1 MNPNK
6 PRASAAIFEVLK
18 GKVIFCLR
26 YWPFYV
32 IVVTLLVFVACY
44 SPSQRMVDNYSQLS
58 DQHSPVQ
65 ALKSYPLI
73 ALCSLLPWFQATAV
87 KLVFLLFYHL
97 WILLVGVGCLFLVR
111 ALDSSSTRYR
121 WIVFILP
128 MTMLNSYTAFT
139 VIRTDLALYANL
151 LFLLGLSTYLISK
164 RIKSVWIFIGSILLI
179 LNALSYRSNALVLL
193 PFLVCYMTPLL
204 PKFVKMGRW
213 RQIFLSVLL
222 IIVVFLI
229 QSVLP
234 VDREYP
240 IRVLMK
246 SDILCTQLLAK
257 ENTEDQSK
265 EEGVLFPLY
274 WYGWNNDGKTK
285 EEQFSD
291 LCSQW
296 KETINN
302 HPREF
307 VATRSINY
315 LQFLFIGML
324 PESICNIIRKHY
336 PDVKLPEPHMF
347 IYHKLCGNMLV
358 HEHYSDKSFNW
369 KYFNWV
375 PVSRVVFI
383 INVFSVLTASFFIL
397 VMRHPPREIELRFV
411 KSTSLMAVAYL
422 LSFLVATPSPDIRF
436 HLTSVMFGIF
446 NMAILII
453 FGFNSHR
460 RHKHV

>member
-6 PRASAAIFEVLK
+6 SRAGEAIFEALK
-18 GKVIFCLR
+18 GKVTFCLR

-32 IVVTLLVFVACY
+32 IVLTLLVFVVCY
-44 SPSQRMVDNYSQLS
+44 SPSQRMVDDYSQLS
-58 DQHSPVQ
+58 DQNSPVL

-73 ALCSLLPWFQATAV
+73 VLCSLLPWSQVIAT

-111 ALDSSSTRYR
+111 ALDYSSIRYR
-121 WIVFILP
+121 WIVFVLP
-128 MTMLNSYTAFT
+128 MTMLNSHTAFT

-151 LFLLGLSTYLISK
+151 LFLLGLSTYLMSK
-164 RIKSVWIFIGSILLI
+164 RIKSVWIFIGSLVLI
-179 LNALSYRSNALVLL
+179 LNALSYRSNALVML

-204 PKFVKMGRW
+204 PKSVRMGRW
-213 RQIFLSVLL
+213 RQIFLSFLL
-222 IIVVFLI
+222 IVIVFLI
-229 QSVLP
+229 QSILP
-234 VDREYP
+234 VSREYP
-240 IRVLMK
+240 IRVLIK

-265 EEGVLFPLY
+265 TGGVLFPLY
-274 WYGWNNDGKTK
+274 WYGWSKDGETK

-307 VATRSINY
+307 VAARSINY

-324 PESICNIIRKHY
+324 PESICDIVRKYY
-336 PDVKLPEPHMF
+336 PDVKLPDPHMF
-347 IYHKLCGNMLV
+347 IYHELCGNLLV
-358 HEHYSDKSFNW
+358 HGHYPDRCFKW
-369 KYFNWV
+369 ECFNWV
-375 PVSRVVFI
+375 PVSRVIFI
-383 INVFSVLTASFFIL
+383 INMFSVLTALFFIL
-397 VMRHPPREIELRFV
+397 IMRYPPRKIELRFM
-411 KSTSLMAVAYL
+411 KWTSLMAVAYL
-422 LSFLVATPSPDIRF
+422 FSFLVATPTSDIRF
-436 HLTSVMFGIF
+436 HLTSVMFGVF

-453 FGFNSHR
+453 LGINSCRCHN
-460 RHKHV
+460 HI